1 MPLIAALLNAGRPVS
16 VGYAAT
22 GGSEDGEEGEG
33 VPSLDEAR
41 WLNLESPGASK

>member
-22 GGSEDGEEGEG
+22 GGGWRRERGFRRKARLDG
-33 VPSLDEAR
+33 
-41 WLNLESPGASK
+41 